1 MTLQSY
7 SEQLQE
13 AIQNQEAVLAE
24 MARKIE
30 EMQMQ
35 LRWDK
40 KRINDQQGISKE
52 FESWYKQGK
61 KLMEDLCGA
70 FPKDALQS
78 VVEKVTEITEEVAE
92 NYEEIESKYTY
103 LLRDMT
109 TNPEPVKVLEATV
122 ERTES
127 DHKNTVK
134 NALEKLEP
142 EVLKKLAQ
150 MVGTRASKPITLAEY
165 MSDMGLS
172 FEDVQKM
179 IETAQSLM
187 PKLLL

>member
-7 SEQLQE
+7 SDQLQE
-13 AIQNQEAVLAE
+13 AIQNQEAVLSE
-24 MARKIE
+24 MAKKIE

-40 KRINDQQGISKE
+40 KRINDQQGIAKE
-52 FESWYKQGK
+52 FETWYKQGK

-70 FPKDALQS
+70 FPKEALQS
-78 VVEKVTEITEEVAE
+78 VVAKVSEITEEVAE
-92 NYEEIESKYTY
+92 NYEEIESRYTY

-109 TNPEPVKVLEATV
+109 TNPEPVKALEAKV
-122 ERTES
+122 ESKPEPN
-127 DHKNTVK
+127 KAIKV
-134 NALEKLEP
+134 ALEQLEP
-142 EVLKKLAQ
+142 EVLKKVAQ
-150 MVGTRASKPITLAEY
+150 MVGTRATKPINLAEF
-165 MSDMGLS
+165 MTDMGLS

>member
-1 MTLQSY
+1 MTLESY
-7 SEQLQE
+7 SDQLHE
-13 AIQNQEAVLAE
+13 AILNQEAVLAE
-24 MARKIE
+24 MAKKIE

-40 KRINDQQGISKE
+40 KRVNDQQGIAKE
-52 FESWYKQGK
+52 FENWYKQGK

-78 VVEKVTEITEEVAE
+78 VVERVAEITEEVSE

-122 ERTES
+122 EPPEPERN
-127 DHKNTVK
+127 KVK
-134 NALEKLEP
+134 EALEKLEP
-142 EVLKKLAQ
+142 EVLKKVAQ
-150 MVGTRASKPITLAEY
+150 MVGTRSIKPINLAEF
-165 MSDMGLS
+165 MTDMGLS